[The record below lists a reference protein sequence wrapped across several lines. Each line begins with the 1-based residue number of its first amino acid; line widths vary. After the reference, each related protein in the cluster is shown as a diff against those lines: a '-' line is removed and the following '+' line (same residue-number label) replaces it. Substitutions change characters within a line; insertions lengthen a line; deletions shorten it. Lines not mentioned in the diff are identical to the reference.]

1 MLAGEVPRHVTT
13 TPLLNSVGPTLTVVF
28 PVLCVTDLAHLI
40 YQFLDNLTA
49 CQCSGRSDRVKITAS
64 TVRPLRLA
72 TMHPGGDLSIEQYA
86 LDNSVARGDRSR

>member
-1 MLAGEVPRHVTT
+1 MLAGEVPQHVTT
-13 TPLLNSVGPTLTVVF
+13 APLLNSVGPTLYGRISCVVRNG
-28 PVLCVTDLAHLI
+28 PHLI
-40 YQFLDNLTA
+40 HQFLDNLTA

-86 LDNSVARGDRSR
+86 LNNAVARGDGSR